1 VAYRDW
7 RASCVRHPLSAWVN
21 AVSAADATA
30 LPIPHRIIFEAGT
43 LAQQLVMSDPFS
55 FRRLPERCVK
65 EWTPEPKTLEG
76 DDLAG
81 TVRPTERFEQEVPWR
96 QCFGASW
103 LC

>member
-7 RASCVRHPLSAWVN
+7 RASCVRHPLGAWVN

-76 DDLAG
+76 DDLVIG
-81 TVRPTERFEQEVPWR
+81 SPDGFLEQGDGVL
-96 QCFGASW
+96 GLASST
-103 LC
+103 

>member
-55 FRRLPERCVK
+55 FRRLPER
-65 EWTPEPKTLEG
+65 
-76 DDLAG
+76 
-81 TVRPTERFEQEVPWR
+81 R
-96 QCFGASW
+96 ASFSPSSFSKARRCAA
-103 LC
+103 LH